1 MSALQPIIWV
11 IDDRALDSFICKK
24 TISNILKDTVI
35 ETLND
40 GKTAIDR
47 LAKLSELKLQLM
59 PDYIFLDIN
68 MPDMDGW
75 QILEEFD
82 RLKIFRDKT
91 VHIFILS
98 SSIHVNDI
106 IKSQTYPLVEDFITK
121 PITSE
126 RIRTIF
132 TAA

>member
-1 MSALQPIIWV
+1 MTASRPIIWV
-11 IDDRALDSFICKK
+11 IDDRDLDSFICKK
-24 TISNILKDTVI
+24 IISNIVKDTVI

-40 GKTAIDR
+40 GQTAIDR
-47 LAKLSELKLQLM
+47 LMRLTKMQLPLM

-75 QILEEFD
+75 QILDEFD

-91 VHIFILS
+91 VHIFVLS
-98 SSIHVNDI
+98 SSVYVNDI

-126 RIRTIF
+126 RVRTIF

>member
-11 IDDRALDSFICKK
+11 IDDRDLDSFICKK

-40 GKTAIDR
+40 GKTAISR
-47 LAKLSELKLQLM
+47 LTKLSEKQLQLM

-91 VHIFILS
+91 VHIFVLS
-98 SSIHVNDI
+98 SSVYVNDI
-106 IKSQTYPLVEDFITK
+106 IRSQTYPLVEDFITK

-126 RIRTIF
+126 RVRAIF

>member
-1 MSALQPIIWV
+1 MSALRPIIWV
-11 IDDRALDSFICKK
+11 IDDRDLDSFICKK

-40 GKTAIDR
+40 GQTAIDR
-47 LAKLSELKLQLM
+47 LTKLSELQLQLM

-82 RLKIFRDKT
+82 RLKIFRDRT
-91 VHIFILS
+91 VHIFVLS